1 MPQNPFQAALENL
14 RKVGQGV
21 YRPRPDTAL
30 LSANE
35 LAPRRPLT
43 DLTGEPGGSPVEQ
56 DPSSTDYLYKT
67 RLADETKDRL
77 FNATRAGDPNE
88 AAALKGL
95 LGTTEQDIA
104 DSPITQ
110 QRAQGEDYLAKQRA
124 ARTVGFDSS
133 QEQGQFGQKLEMAK
147 ATAPVDVEKLRGMFG
162 VQQEQERGK
171 WQVEAAKQREAGYV
185 GRTTSQ
191 MLKNANDNSTKL
203 QIAKMNAGDRV
214 GAAAIGRIITE
225 RSRIQE
231 GIDRGTYTT
240 DDPNI
245 AAHLKSLDEEESRH
259 TGANTQPNTA
269 VTTPEAHVRDLM
281 SKHPGLSRQQYIELV
296 SDPSGEEYLDRPE
309 DQNRFVQALG
319 AAGVR

>member
-1 MPQNPFQAALENL
+1 MMNPFQDALTNL

-21 YRPRPDTAL
+21 YRPDPGTAL
-30 LSANE
+30 LSPSE

-88 AAALKGL
+88 AAALRGL

-110 QRAQGEDYLAKQRA
+110 QRAQGEDYLARQRA
-124 ARTVGFDSS
+124 ARLQGFDSS
-133 QEQGQFGQKLEMAK
+133 QEQGQFNQKLETTK
-147 ATAPVDVEKLRGMFG
+147 ATAPVDVEKLRGMFN

-171 WQVEAAKQREAGYV
+171 ALVEASKQRELGYA
-185 GRTTSQ
+185 GRTTASMIRNQ
-191 MLKNANDNSTKL
+191 NDNSTRL
-203 QIAKMNAGDRV
+203 QVAKMNAGDRV

-231 GIDRGTYTT
+231 GIDRGVYTLE
-240 DDPNI
+240 DPNI
-245 AAHLKSLDEEESRH
+245 VAHLKSLDDEEARH
-259 TGANTQPNTA
+259 AAGTPGPDTST
-269 VTTPEAHVRDLM
+269 TTPEAHVRELIA
-281 SKHPGLSRQQYIELV
+281 KHPGLSRQQYIELV
-296 SDPSGEEYLDRPE
+296 SDPGGEDYLDRPQ
-309 DQNRFVQALG
+309 DQNRFIQALA